1 MKVVPIRIPYIDLQ
15 TQHAPIRDELLAAA
29 ARVIDSGKFVLGPE
43 VDEFEQ
49 RFARLSGTRYAVAVS
64 SGTDALILALRTLGI
79 GPGDEVIT
87 VPNSFVATAAAIAL
101 AGAQP
106 VFVDVGDDY
115 NIDPAQIE
123 TAVTPRTRAI
133 LPVHLTGRPA
143 DMGPILE
150 IADRHGLYVVED
162 CAQAVGARYRGGRV
176 GSFGVVGCF
185 SLHPLKTLS
194 ACGDGGVLTTSS
206 SESYERAKVLRN
218 LGLRNRDECVEW
230 SGNTRLD
237 TIQAALLLVKMKH
250 FEEWTAERRENAA
263 FYQRGLMNL
272 DGVTVPTEDSQGW
285 SVYHTFVIQAEKRD
299 ELKAYLAHLGIETAI
314 HYPIPIH
321 LQEAAS
327 ELQYPSSRF
336 PNAESQAGRI
346 LSLPVYSGLSKE
358 SLAHVVDAI
367 HVFYQR

>member
-1 MKVVPIRIPYIDLQ
+1 LQ
-15 TQHAPIRDELLAAA
+15 TQHAAIKDELLAAV
-29 ARVIDSGKFVLGPE
+29 ARVIDSGQFILGHE

-49 RFARLSGTRYAVAVS
+49 RFAQLCGTRYAVAVN

-87 VPNSFVATAAAIAL
+87 APNSFVATAAAIAL

-106 VFVDVGDDY
+106 VFVDVGEDY
-115 NIDPAQIE
+115 NLDPSLIE
-123 TAVTPRTRAI
+123 RAVTPRTRAI

-143 DMGPILE
+143 DMDPILE
-150 IADRHGLYVVED
+150 IADRHGLHVVED
-162 CAQAVGARYRGGRV
+162 CAQAVGAQYRGRPV

-206 SESYERAKVLRN
+206 SEAFERAKVLRN

-237 TIQAALLLVKMKH
+237 TIQAALLLVKMRH
-250 FEEWTAERRENAA
+250 FEEWTAQRRQNAT
-263 FYQRGLMNL
+263 FYMRGLMDV
-272 DGVTVPTEDSQGW
+272 DGVTVPKEDPHGW
-285 SVYHTFVIQAEKRD
+285 SVYHTFVIQAERRD
-299 ELKAYLAHLGIETAI
+299 ELKAYLANAGIETAV
-314 HYPIPIH
+314 HYPTPIH

-327 ELQYPSSRF
+327 ELKYPSSSF

-346 LSLPVYSGLSKE
+346 LSLPVYSGLSRE
-358 SLAHVVDAI
+358 SLDYIVDVIEA
-367 HVFYQR
+367 FYQR